1 MRLPF
6 LDFSTLAA
14 RRAACERELALN
26 RRTAPEH
33 YLALRR
39 VTRNAGSGLA
49 IDGAGETV
57 DWLVEMRRFAD
68 GALLD
73 EVARRGGFG
82 VGLALRLADQIAAF
96 HAASERFIDRGGGD
110 AMAGI
115 AAMNVDCIDEF
126 APAVFDPDAAAA
138 LRRDTEAAL
147 ARQRGLL
154 DRRMAEGRVRHC
166 HGDLHLHNIFLD
178 GDTPRLFDAIEFDD
192 RLAQIDVMYD
202 LAFLLM
208 DLWHRDL
215 KAEAARLLSRY
226 LLRSGDFEGLAALPL
241 FLSLRAGIRAHVTAR
256 MADGEDGP
264 AALHGEA
271 RSYLALARDLL
282 RPRRALLVGVGGLSG
297 SGKSTFANALAPWL
311 GRPPGAICLRSD
323 ELRKQLM
330 GVEPEAPLP
339 ADAYAAAVSRRVYDE
354 MRRRAGL
361 VLAQGYAAIA
371 DAVQNRSQDRAA
383 LAVVADKAG
392 TGFAGFWLEADE
404 ATLLARVGGRSG
416 DASDADAAVVRK
428 QLSQD
433 AGTMDWHRLD
443 AEREVAAL
451 VEAALAVLPG
461 ETVNRG

>member
-1 MRLPF
+1 
-6 LDFSTLAA
+6 
-14 RRAACERELALN
+14 
-26 RRTAPEH
+26 
-33 YLALRR
+33 
-39 VTRNAGSGLA
+39 
-49 IDGAGETV
+49 
-57 DWLVEMRRFAD
+57 
-68 GALLD
+68 
-73 EVARRGGFG
+73 
-82 VGLALRLADQIAAF
+82 
-96 HAASERFIDRGGGD
+96 
-110 AMAGI
+110 MAGI

-354 MRRRAGL
+354 MRRRAGRDRRCRAEP
-361 VLAQGYAAIA
+361 VAGPCRAGRRGGQG
-371 DAVQNRSQDRAA
+371 RHR
-383 LAVVADKAG
+383 LRR
-392 TGFAGFWLEADE
+392 
-404 ATLLARVGGRSG
+404 LLARGGRG
-416 DASDADAAVVRK
+416 DAAGPGRRPERRCLRCRRGGGAQAAQPRRWDHG
-428 QLSQD
+428 LAPARRRARSGG
-433 AGTMDWHRLD
+433 AGGGGAGRAARRDGESRLN
-443 AEREVAAL
+443 RRWL
-451 VEAALAVLPG
+451 LASGP
-461 ETVNRG
+461 EPAR